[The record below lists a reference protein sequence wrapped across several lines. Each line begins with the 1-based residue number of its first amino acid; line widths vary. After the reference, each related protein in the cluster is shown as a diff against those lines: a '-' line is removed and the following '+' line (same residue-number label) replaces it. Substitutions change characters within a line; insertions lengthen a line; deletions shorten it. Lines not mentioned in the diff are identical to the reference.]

1 MKRILLSLVF
11 LSATTVC
18 LMAQETDSTAT
29 KEMVT
34 PVEDTKTLDNENV
47 NPAKPEVKQT
57 PVLVKKD
64 SSMNALP
71 ALEPVVPVEPRII
84 YYQDSKPEY
93 KDKRNDI
100 KTLSGS
106 MSHSGGFFG
115 FSFRASEFKDEAV
128 VMAGFRTGWIVN
140 RTLGIGF
147 EGHGVIPTAKFDD
160 IDPIRN
166 TILLGGYGGM
176 FMELIAF
183 SNQVVHVTFPVSG
196 GAGWL
201 GFHEDWEENTTNDPR
216 LTGTQPLIDQ
226 DIFWYIEPGAS
237 VEMNISR
244 SFRMA
249 VGMSKRFTQDLELI
263 NTEGHDF
270 ENLNFFITLK
280 LGKF

>member
-1 MKRILLSLVF
+1 MKRIYLSVTFLATLSLAA
-11 LSATTVC
+11 L
-18 LMAQETDSTAT
+18 AQDADSTVT
-29 KEMVT
+29 KEVVAPIEVVKPKVAEVKPET
-34 PVEDTKTLDNENV
+34 
-47 NPAKPEVKQT
+47 PEVKAT
-57 PVLVKKD
+57 PVIAKQD
-64 SSMNALP
+64 STINQLP
-71 ALEPVVPVEPRII
+71 SVEPPLDGQPRII

-115 FSFRASEFKDEAV
+115 VSFRASEFKDEAV
-128 VMAGFRTGWIVN
+128 VLAGFRTGWIVN

-147 EGHGVIPTAKFDD
+147 EGHGVIPTTKFDD

-176 FMELIAF
+176 YMELVAF
-183 SNQVVHVTFPVSG
+183 SNQVVHVTFPISG

-201 GFHEDWEENTTNDPR
+201 GYHEDWDADGVNDPR
-216 LTGTQPLIDQ
+216 FSGSDPIIDQ
-226 DIFWYIEPGAS
+226 DVFWYIEPGAS
-237 VEMNISR
+237 LEMNISR

-249 VGMSKRFTQDLELI
+249 FGVSKRFTQDLELI
-263 NTEGHDF
+263 NTRSADF